1 MRGIFD
7 GIFMGKIIAVTNQKG
22 GVGKTTTSVNI
33 AACLAKAGR
42 SVLLIDMDPQAN
54 ATSGI
59 GVDKH
64 KVEASIYN
72 ALIDGMK
79 PEQLV
84 VATPYKGLFLI
95 PSHFQLTGAE
105 IELTPMK
112 EREYRLKYFLQDIRK
127 EYDFLIIDCPPSLGL
142 LTLNALTASDSVLIP
157 IQAEYFALEGVS
169 QLMRVLDLVRG
180 GLNPDLEIEGALM
193 TMCDTRT
200 NLTRQVIEE
209 VKKFFQE
216 KVYKTCIPRNI
227 KIAESPGFGKPIVYY
242 DIRSIGAEKYLEVT
256 GELLRAN

>member
-1 MRGIFD
+1 
-7 GIFMGKIIAVTNQKG
+7 MGKIISVTNQKG
-22 GVGKTTTSVNI
+22 GVGKTTTSVNV
-33 AACLAKAGR
+33 AACLAKAGK
-42 SVLLIDMDPQAN
+42 SVLLIDLDPQSN

-59 GVDKH
+59 GVDKS
-64 KVEASIYN
+64 KIEASMYD
-72 ALIDGMK
+72 ALIDGMNA
-79 PEQLV
+79 EQLIMP
-84 VATPYKGLFLI
+84 TPYDSLFLI

-105 IELTPMK
+105 IDLTPMT
-112 EREYRLKYFLQDIRK
+112 EREYRMKYFLQDIRK

-169 QLMRVLDLVRG
+169 QLVRTLDLVRG
-180 GLNPDLEIEGALM
+180 GLNPTLDIEGVLM

-200 NLTRQVIEE
+200 NLTKQVIEE
-209 VKKFFQE
+209 VKKYFQE

-256 GELLRAN
+256 GELLRMNR